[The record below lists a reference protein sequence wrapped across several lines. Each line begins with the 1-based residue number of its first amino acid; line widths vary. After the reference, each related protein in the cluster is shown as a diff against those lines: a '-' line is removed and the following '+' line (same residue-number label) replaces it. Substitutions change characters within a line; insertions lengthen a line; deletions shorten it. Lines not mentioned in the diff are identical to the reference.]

1 MFSTTMLLRK
11 QSTAIIKEKCDCYL
25 LLEQIKKN
33 RRCINNIS
41 FELSRL
47 YPPVQ
52 LSEGRPLPG
61 PSKSNSCNAEQP
73 SSKVVDEGVLR
84 TVDLGEA
91 GRSAVYIEEE
101 NSQHL
106 DSYYF
111 RDK

>member
-1 MFSTTMLLRK
+1 MGKYRFIQGESGNLKLNSKIILIRECFNINVCEYKFRK
-11 QSTAIIKEKCDCYL
+11 FIDKHGY
-25 LLEQIKKN
+25 
-33 RRCINNIS
+33 
-41 FELSRL
+41 
-47 YPPVQ
+47 
-52 LSEGRPLPG
+52 
-61 PSKSNSCNAEQP
+61 
-73 SSKVVDEGVLR
+73 VLR